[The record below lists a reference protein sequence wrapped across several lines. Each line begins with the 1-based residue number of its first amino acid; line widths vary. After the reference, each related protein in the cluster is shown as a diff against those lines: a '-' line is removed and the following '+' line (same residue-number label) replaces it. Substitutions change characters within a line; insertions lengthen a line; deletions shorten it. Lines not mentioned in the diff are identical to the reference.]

1 MLRRMIIPALLCLAG
16 LCAFGKSPAGIAFCD
31 VDRLYDT
38 LPALFYDDSEYTP
51 EGRLKWNSARYE
63 RKVRQTAALIDSM
76 GLDIVAL
83 WGVENEQ
90 VVRDIA
96 QACRGDYAYIHRTL
110 NSLDGMD
117 FALLYYGDRFYPGR
131 VETGRRYLRIENDQV
146 EAAFDMH
153 NGQLITLRYD
163 GQEMLHRQQGP
174 VFNGYRSINNDP
186 RDWQNTVINLK
197 SFQYALSADKRS
209 VEVTTVLEA
218 HVGNTVVPHTVI
230 YTVHAGGAVD
240 VKADFHASEDFR
252 LPRLALQTMFS
263 PSLENVEWYG
273 RGPIENYRDR
283 NAASFVGLYKST
295 VSDMREYYVRAQSM
309 GGRTDTRWLSLTDD
323 SGKGVRITADGTFDF
338 SALHYTDPD
347 LWRIKYG
354 HDIDLV
360 RRAEVV
366 LNLDCIQRGIG
377 NASCGPQPLP
387 EYEIKSGTDYSYT
400 FRIEPAGGIQ

>member
-131 VETGRRYLRIENDQV
+131 VETGRRYLRIEGELDGEELSLILCADPRMAEWVVRDVRAETPERKVLLMGRTALAHPERLGLLDATARAALAGRGNRRSTRGSRWEMYHRILADTALRV
-146 EAAFDMH
+146 EACDVYARRF
-153 NGQLITLRYD
+153 LIDER
-163 GQEMLHRQQGP
+163 
-174 VFNGYRSINNDP
+174 
-186 RDWQNTVINLK
+186 
-197 SFQYALSADKRS
+197 
-209 VEVTTVLEA
+209 
-218 HVGNTVVPHTVI
+218 
-230 YTVHAGGAVD
+230 
-240 VKADFHASEDFR
+240 
-252 LPRLALQTMFS
+252 
-263 PSLENVEWYG
+263 
-273 RGPIENYRDR
+273 
-283 NAASFVGLYKST
+283 
-295 VSDMREYYVRAQSM
+295 
-309 GGRTDTRWLSLTDD
+309 
-323 SGKGVRITADGTFDF
+323 
-338 SALHYTDPD
+338 
-347 LWRIKYG
+347 
-354 HDIDLV
+354 
-360 RRAEVV
+360 
-366 LNLDCIQRGIG
+366 RGI
-377 NASCGPQPLP
+377 PLST
-387 EYEIKSGTDYSYT
+387 YSGRLYV
-400 FRIEPAGGIQ
+400 GGCSRCLPVYVYIR